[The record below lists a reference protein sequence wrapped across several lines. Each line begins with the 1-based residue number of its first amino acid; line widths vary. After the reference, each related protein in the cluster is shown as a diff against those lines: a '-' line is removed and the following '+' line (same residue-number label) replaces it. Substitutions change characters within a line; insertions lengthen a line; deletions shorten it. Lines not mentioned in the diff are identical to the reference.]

1 VAQCLAKHGTFW
13 LVGVLSPV
21 PHLLHKRFLMKIWC
35 RGATSKKRN
44 YRGMLVWCSFPNAQA
59 KYVSA
64 FMKEASKNHNL
75 TAKEHV
81 VVADHAKY
89 RHILKLRPHRLKTI
103 DMYLSSDYTLSTSA
117 LIVCRSTTSQRP
129 TDEIMTQKLNLI
141 HHQWAGTVCKDSN
154 QVHCPRMIATSTAIS
169 RPFFILF

>member
-1 VAQCLAKHGTFW
+1 MAPSGWWGFYPR
-13 LVGVLSPV
+13 S
-21 PHLLHKRFLMKIWC
+21 R
-35 RGATSKKRN
+35 TSFIK
-44 YRGMLVWCSFPNAQA
+44 A

-154 QVHCPRMIATSTAIS
+154 QGHCPRMIATSTAIS